1 MGVDDKVQSPSQPD
15 SVEKPQDSAEL
26 SRLSEALAAPP
37 SDEARLERLRLEV
50 AAGTYEAP
58 ASDISRKIVE
68 DSLEDS

>member
-1 MGVDDKVQSPSQPD
+1 MGADNKAQSPGQPD

-26 SRLSEALAAPP
+26 S
-37 SDEARLERLRLEV
+37 RLERLRLEV